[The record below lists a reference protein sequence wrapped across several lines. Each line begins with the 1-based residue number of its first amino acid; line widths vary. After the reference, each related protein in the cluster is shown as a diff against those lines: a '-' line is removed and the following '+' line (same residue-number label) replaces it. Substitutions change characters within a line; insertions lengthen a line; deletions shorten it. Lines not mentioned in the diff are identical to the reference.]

1 MITKDLRRKSDRLL
15 EQWLLERFE
24 EAFDTTVALRFTD
37 EGRRRRDAQET
48 GLVLEVVAHK
58 RGAVTM
64 SELESLGG
72 TGLEAAVDAAQ
83 AGSAADGN
91 EAA

>member
-1 MITKDLRRKSDRLL
+1 MPRKR
-15 EQWLLERFE
+15 
-24 EAFDTTVALRFTD
+24 
-37 EGRRRRDAQET
+37 
-48 GLVLEVVAHK
+48 GLVLEVVAHEL
-58 RGAVTM
+58 GAVTM

>member
-1 MITKDLRRKSDRLL
+1 MADL

-48 GLVLEVVAHK
+48 DLVLEVVAHEL
-58 RGAVTM
+58 GAVTM

-72 TGLEAAVDAAQ
+72 TGLEALSGHFKTGQRWSPQNRPMGWPGTV
-83 AGSAADGN
+83 
-91 EAA
+91 